1 MDRFVIQGGY
11 PLRGEVKPSGNKNA
25 AVALLAASLLTDQEV
40 ILHNLPRIRDVETM
54 LKILAHLGVEIRE
67 LEDNSVSLRAQ
78 QIRTN
83 AVPQELAA
91 EIRASILFLGPLLAR
106 TGGVTLPPP
115 GGDVIGRRRVDTHL
129 MALQAL
135 GASAETAAE
144 YRLQAPK
151 LIGREI
157 FLDEASVTGTENALM
172 VAVLAQGKTTIRNAA
187 SEPHVQELANFL
199 NKMGAHITGIGSNT
213 LEVEGVDRLGGAEHE
228 IGPDHIEVG
237 SFIAAAAATGGEVT
251 IRGAAPQ
258 NLRMISLVF
267 RRLGVDVQI
276 RGDDVHLPQQ
286 QSPKIEFDVGG
297 AIPKIDDGPWPAFP
311 ADLMSMAIVVAT
323 QAEGTV
329 LFFEKMFESRLY
341 FVDKLIAMGARL
353 VLADPHRVVVIG
365 PSRLHG
371 ETMESPDIRAG
382 MALLIAALCA
392 QGESVIKNIGQI
404 DRGYERIEER
414 LQKLGAHIQRV
425 KG

>member
-1 MDRFVIQGGY
+1 MERFVIDGGN
-11 PLRGEVKPSGNKNA
+11 PLRGEVIPSGNKNA

-40 ILHNLPRIRDVETM
+40 VLHNLPRIRDVSTM
-54 LKILAHLGVEIRE
+54 LDILSHLGAEIRE
-67 LEDNSVSLRAQ
+67 LGNHTLTLRAREVKTTE
-78 QIRTN
+78 I
-83 AVPQELAA
+83 PKELSS

-106 TGGVTLPPP
+106 AGKVRLPPP

-135 GASAETAAE
+135 GAQTEVGFE
-144 YRLQAPK
+144 YRLQAK
-151 LIGREI
+151 SLMGQEI
-157 FLDEASVTGTENALM
+157 FLDEASVTGTENSLM
-172 VAVLAQGKTTIRNAA
+172 AAVLARGSTIIRNAA
-187 SEPHVQELANFL
+187 SEPHVQELAHFL
-199 NKMGAHITGIGSNT
+199 NKMGARISGIGSNT
-213 LEVEGVDRLGGAEHE
+213 LTVEGVEKLGGAEHE

-237 SFIAAAAATGGEVT
+237 SFLAAAAATGGELV
-251 IRGAAPQ
+251 IRRAGPQ
-258 NLRMISLVF
+258 NLHMISLVF
-267 RRLGVDVQI
+267 QKLGVKVEIQGEDVF
-276 RGDDVHLPQQ
+276 LPRQD
-286 QSPKIEFDVGG
+286 SLKIEFDIGG

-341 FVDKLIAMGARL
+341 FVDKLISMGARL

-382 MALLIAALCA
+382 MALVIAALCA
-392 QGESVIKNIGQI
+392 QGQSIIKNIGQI

-414 LQKLGAHIQRV
+414 LKRLGAHIERAR
-425 KG
+425 G